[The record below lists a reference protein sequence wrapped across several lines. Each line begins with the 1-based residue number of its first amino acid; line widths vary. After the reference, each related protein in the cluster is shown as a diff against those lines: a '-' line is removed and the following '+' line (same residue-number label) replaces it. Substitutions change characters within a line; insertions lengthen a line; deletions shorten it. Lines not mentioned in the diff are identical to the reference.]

1 MMSLEK
7 LNYWADSYI
16 KFQEKQEVPP
26 SSSEKWWPV
35 WKFYDLND
43 DNPEI
48 CWQVILLI
56 ISKTTDE
63 NVLGILGA
71 GPLEDLIHSHGPAFV
86 DRIEDE
92 AKNNERFKSVL
103 GNVWESSTEQV
114 WGRIQKILA
123 A

>member
-1 MMSLEK
+1 M
-7 LNYWADSYI
+7 
-16 KFQEKQEVPP
+16 PP
-26 SSSEKWWPV
+26 SNSEKWWPV

-48 CWQVILLI
+48 CWQAILLI

-86 DRIEDE
+86 DRIEGE
-92 AKNNERFKSVL
+92 AKSNARFKSVL
-103 GNVWESSTEQV
+103 GKVWESSTEEV

-123 A
+123 S